1 MNPHIR
7 ISLVVATY
15 NRSAALVELLR
26 SVAAQRLDPALWE
39 CVVVDNRSTDD
50 TAARFEAFSREHPD
64 LPLRRIYEPKQGL
77 SHARNAGIA
86 ASRGE
91 IVAIVDDDE
100 RINPDFLTAYVE
112 LFDSRPDAASAGG
125 KVIPVYET
133 GRPHWMS
140 LYTEKPIANPT
151 DWGGRVRPFPDGHI
165 PAGGNMAF
173 RRSALER
180 CGLFNLDLG
189 RIGDRLIGGEESD
202 LFARLRRAGKPC
214 YYTPGAVIEHI
225 IPARKLTRD
234 PGGSS
239 RTGRSGGVR
248 QGPGRSS
255 PAPPPGRP
263 GWTRPSAA
271 RSNPSSL
278 GVGIVG
284 ALLPFLIGML
294 VGSVSGW
301 CGGWVDMVIMR
312 IIDIGMCIPQMIYVI
327 LILVYFGGGAKAIII
342 ALAVMN
348 WMGPARGYRGRVLQF
363 KSREFVLYSS

>member
-180 CGLFNLDLG
+180 CGLFNPDLG

-202 LFARLRRAGKPC
+202 LFARLRRAGEPC

-234 PGGSS
+234 YFDRLCYNIGVSQRIRADLDG
-239 RTGRSGGVR
+239 RTGRLF
-248 QGPGRSS
+248 
-255 PAPPPGRP
+255 
-263 GWTRPSAA
+263 
-271 RSNPSSL
+271 L
-278 GVGIVG
+278 GEGMKWG
-284 ALLPFLIGML
+284 AALLLAAGYLFML
-294 VGSVSGW
+294 
-301 CGGWVDMVIMR
+301 R
-312 IIDIGMCIPQMIYVI
+312 P
-327 LILVYFGGGAKAIII
+327 AKARR
-342 ALAVMN
+342 LLVRFQL
-348 WMGPARGYRGRVLQF
+348 PYRGLLSQ
-363 KSREFVLYSS
+363 